1 MQIISPS
8 ENGIFRNDI
17 PRFPKFHYNS
27 IMESINRNERTIY
40 MFVNLDDL
48 DGFSLHEK
56 DILISLSKNKY
67 DSVIKKSYK
76 EFFDERL
83 GLFIDLVQ

>member
-8 ENGIFRNDI
+8 ENGIFRIDI

-27 IMESINRNERTIY
+27 IMESINRIERTIY
-40 MFVNLDDL
+40 TFVNL
-48 DGFSLHEK
+48 DGFSLHEKK

-67 DSVIKKSYK
+67 DSSIRNSYK
-76 EFFDERL
+76 EFFDESP
-83 GLFIDLVQ
+83 GLFIDLKQ